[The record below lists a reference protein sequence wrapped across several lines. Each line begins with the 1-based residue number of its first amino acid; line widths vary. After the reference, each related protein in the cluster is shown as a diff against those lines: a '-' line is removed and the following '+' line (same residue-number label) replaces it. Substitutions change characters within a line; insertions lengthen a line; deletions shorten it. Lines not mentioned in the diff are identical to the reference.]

1 MTLKKIITTYLD
13 VTNDCIASWSC
24 CGNYWFHFVWPVVN
38 FQVALILLMSII
50 IPMLV
55 SATMIACPDKTSG
68 SISSSS
74 SSRMN
79 WVSLEAHSSVVHQ
92 SDHASSQQH
101 HKLPSGEWPHKYLP
115 RQKRGKQVTPPS
127 GLYSLAFKSLLRQ
140 LMKVKSANHRVLYIQ
155 CHLVIEVLCQDLCN
169 DQVCRG

>member
-24 CGNYWFHFVWPVVN
+24 CGNYWLHFVWPVVN

-68 SISSSS
+68 SISST

-79 WVSLEAHSSVVHQ
+79 WVSLEAQSSVVHQ

-101 HKLPSGEWPHKYLP
+101 HKLPSGEWPPKYLP
-115 RQKRGKQVTPPS
+115 RQKKGKTSNPS
-127 GLYSLAFKSLLRQ
+127 FWIVQLGLQEFAKTIDESEKCH
-140 LMKVKSANHRVLYIQ
+140 HRVLYIQ